1 MSNSTVSYLRCQQC
15 GGINRVPA
23 ERLAEGPACGRCHA
37 PVDPAASPADIDDAA
52 LQRLIKSSPVP
63 VFVDFWAP
71 WCGPCRM
78 LTPHIVELAKR
89 YAGKAIVVKINTEV
103 ARETAARLAIQA
115 IPTLVVYSGGE
126 IVERKAGA
134 VMGRALDALLGAHV
148 D

>member
-1 MSNSTVSYLRCQQC
+1 MSDSSSSYFRCQQC

-23 ERLAEGPACGRCHA
+23 ERLTESPVCGRCHA
-37 PVDPAASPADIDDAA
+37 PVDLAASPADIDDAA

-71 WCGPCRM
+71 WCGPCKM

-89 YAGKAIVVKINTEV
+89 YAGKAIVVKINTQV

-115 IPTLVVYSGGE
+115 IPTLVVYRGGE

-148 D
+148 N